1 MTPEEPSAL
10 PWRRLGRTGVSVTA
24 LGFGAAAI
32 GNLYQA
38 VSDAVAR
45 QTVAT
50 VLQMGVRFVD
60 TAPHYGFGLSEMR
73 LGAALADLDPRQ
85 DIIVSTKVGRL
96 LAPTPDADLSVPRH
110 GFVSPQPFE
119 PVFDYTYDG
128 VMRSYES
135 SLQRLRRSHIDIL
148 LAHDLGRVTHGA
160 EHERHWRDFLTG
172 GYKAMRELRDGGA
185 VGVIG
190 LGVNEW
196 EICEAALAEGEFD
209 CFLLAGRYTL
219 LEQSALDRFL
229 PLCAARGVSLILG
242 GPFNSGI
249 LAAGVKGAGPFHYNY
264 EAAPPQIVARVARI
278 EQLCDDFGVALA
290 AAALQF
296 PLAHPQISA
305 VIPGMAD
312 PGQARQAAEWLRVN
326 IPAAF
331 WQALRDADLL
341 HPAAPLPKGVM
352 EK

>member
-1 MTPEEPSAL
+1 MNQQSSL
-10 PWRRLGRTGVSVTA
+10 PLRRLGRSEVSVTA
-24 LGFGAAAI
+24 LGFGGAAI
-32 GNLYQA
+32 GNLYQP
-38 VSDAVAR
+38 VPDTVVR
-45 QTVAT
+45 QTIEAA
-50 VLQMGVRFVD
+50 LQTGVRFVD

-73 LGAALADLDPRQ
+73 LGKALAEFDPRQ

-96 LAPTPDADLSVPRH
+96 LAPAPNADLSAPRH
-110 GFVSPQPFE
+110 GFVSPEPFE
-119 PVFDYTYDG
+119 PVFDYSYDG

-135 SLQRLRRSHIDIL
+135 SLKRLRRSRIDIV
-148 LAHDLGRVTHGA
+148 LAHDLGRLTHGA
-160 EHERHWRDFLTG
+160 DHERHWRDFLQG
-172 GYKAMRELRDGGA
+172 GYRAMRALRDSGA
-185 VGVIG
+185 VGAIG

-264 EAAPPQIVARVARI
+264 EAAPPEVVARVARI
-278 EQLCDDFGVALA
+278 EQLCDDFSVPLA

-296 PLAHPQISA
+296 PLVHPQISA

-312 PGQARQAAEWLRVN
+312 PGQACQAAEWLRTPT
-326 IPAAF
+326 PAAF
-331 WQALRDADLL
+331 WDALRGAGLL
-341 HPAAPLPKGVM
+341 HPAAPTPKGAM
-352 EK
+352 Q

>member
-1 MTPEEPSAL
+1 
-10 PWRRLGRTGVSVTA
+10 V
-24 LGFGAAAI
+24 
-32 GNLYQA
+32 
-38 VSDAVAR
+38 
-45 QTVAT
+45 
-50 VLQMGVRFVD
+50 
-60 TAPHYGFGLSEMR
+60 
-73 LGAALADLDPRQ
+73 LDPHQ
-85 DIIVSTKVGRL
+85 DIMVSTKVGRL
-96 LAPTPDADLSVPRH
+96 LAPAPDADLSATRH

-119 PVFDYTYDG
+119 PVFDYTHDG
-128 VMRSYES
+128 VMRSYEA
-135 SLQRLRRSHIDIL
+135 SLKRLRRTRIDIL
-148 LAHDLGRVTHGA
+148 LAHDLGLLTHGA
-160 EHERHWRDFLTG
+160 EHERHWRDFLNG
-172 GYKAMRELRDGGA
+172 GYRAMRELRNGGA
-185 VGVIG
+185 VGAIG

-196 EICEAALAEGEFD
+196 EICETALAEGEFD

-229 PLCAARGVSLILG
+229 PLCAERGVSLILG

-278 EQLCDDFGVALA
+278 EQLCDDFGVPLA

-312 PGQARQAAEWLRVN
+312 PGQARQAAEWLRTP

-331 WQALRDADLL
+331 WEALRGAGLL
-341 HPAAPLPKGVM
+341 HPAAPTPTGAM